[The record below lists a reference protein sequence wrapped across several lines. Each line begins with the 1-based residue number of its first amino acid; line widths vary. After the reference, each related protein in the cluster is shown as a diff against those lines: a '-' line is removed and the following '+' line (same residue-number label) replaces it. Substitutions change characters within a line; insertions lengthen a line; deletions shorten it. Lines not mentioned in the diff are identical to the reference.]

1 MISSPQTR
9 NYAPKRNYPTR
20 NPASIIF
27 ARLFCYTI
35 FGACVFVVGHWAGET
50 RAITECKQVVR

>member
-1 MISSPQTR
+1 MISPPHSR

-20 NPASIIF
+20 NSPSLLL

-35 FGACVFVVGHWAGET
+35 FGACVFVIGHWAGET
-50 RAITECKQVVR
+50 RAITECKVVAK